1 MVDTDLDATQF
12 AAFADKAMDQLASAV
27 ETALAE
33 TMAEGADRARQAPF
47 KDQKGDLRRSIEGNI
62 EGRFADSTLE
72 GYVRADADH
81 AIFVEQD
88 TKAHV
93 IAAKGVGVTTDAAG
107 RQRSAKGKFVSKN
120 AKKGVLAWQDAGG
133 ERHFARIVH
142 HPGTKGMHFIGTS
155 MTEEEVNARI
165 DAATEAALESITG
178 GSLP

>member
-1 MVDTDLDATQF
+1 MIETDLDASQF
-12 AAFADKAMDQLASAV
+12 AVFADRAMNQLGAAV

-47 KDQKGDLRRSIEGNI
+47 KDQSGELRQSIEGDI

-72 GYVRADADH
+72 GYIKAEADH
-81 AIFVEQD
+81 ALFVEQD

-93 IAAKGVGVTTDAAG
+93 IAAKGVGVSTDAAG
-107 RQRSAKGKFVSKN
+107 RQRNGQGKFVGKG
-120 AKKGVLAWQDAGG
+120 AKKGVLSWQDAGG

-142 HPGTKGMHFIGTS
+142 HPGTKGTHFISTS

-165 DAATEAALESITG
+165 DAAVETALDNITG